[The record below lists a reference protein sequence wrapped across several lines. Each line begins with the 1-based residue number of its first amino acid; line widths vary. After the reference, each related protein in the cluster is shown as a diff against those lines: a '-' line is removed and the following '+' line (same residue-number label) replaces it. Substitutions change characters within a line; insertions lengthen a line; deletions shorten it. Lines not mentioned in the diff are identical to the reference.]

1 MNNGLYDVPGC
12 SATWRAA
19 ARASWLA
26 LPATKPSKLNS
37 GMRLERSACA
47 GLGAGIRAARA
58 AGTAALAGSEGPGA
72 ARGSETR
79 IGQEKN
85 FAPKASIRGVKPS
98 FTHFRKKRLGASRR
112 KFPGGAPEASSL
124 SGRIQVLNC

>member
-58 AGTAALAGSEGPGA
+58 AGTAALAGPEEPGA

-85 FAPKASIRGVKPS
+85 FAPKASIRGGDPPLNP
-98 FTHFRKKRLGASRR
+98 FLTKRLGASTP
-112 KFPGGAPEASSL
+112 KS
-124 SGRIQVLNC
+124 